1 MTISIESR
9 GRCACLL
16 WSRIPGV
23 FDFTYTLDGQN
34 DQILKPNGQPAIL
47 RLMNVIQNDT
57 DLTSICIQITLICMR
72 TTIDIPE
79 ELIEEARR
87 ILGFK
92 SKTDTV
98 IVSLQE
104 MIRKKRIE
112 ELKSLMGAVEL
123 KIDLDQSRRRPD
135 GKRKRRGK
143 S

>member
-1 MTISIESR
+1 
-9 GRCACLL
+9 
-16 WSRIPGV
+16 
-23 FDFTYTLDGQN
+23 
-34 DQILKPNGQPAIL
+34 
-47 RLMNVIQNDT
+47 
-57 DLTSICIQITLICMR
+57 MR

-112 ELKSLMGAVEL
+112 ELKNLMGAVEL